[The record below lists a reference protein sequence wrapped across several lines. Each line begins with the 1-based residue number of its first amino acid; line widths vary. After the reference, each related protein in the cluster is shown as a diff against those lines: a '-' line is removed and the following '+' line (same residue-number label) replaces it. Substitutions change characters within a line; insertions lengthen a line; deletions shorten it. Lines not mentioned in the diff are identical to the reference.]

1 MIGMQ
6 DDDDP
11 RTRLRTALNR
21 GDDEA
26 LLLMLRKQPWPR
38 HSLQT
43 IGDALNGALARRG
56 DDAQDLARDCIAEL
70 RRREWEG
77 DRELAATLESRLG
90 AEPAPLLR
98 PLRVDL
104 ESLSM
109 ALEGDPVEG
118 VGGIHLRTG
127 EVWPQPA
134 VEYAKETGE
143 IDEADEDDPER
154 WLWFGSGSSH
164 DGYRDME
171 LFIGSLDD
179 PDNAME
185 GYAALPPQPIDR

>member
-6 DDDDP
+6 DDDP

-26 LLLMLRKQPWPR
+26 LLLMLRKQPWPH

-118 VGGIHLRTG
+118 GGGIDVR
-127 EVWPQPA
+127 
-134 VEYAKETGE
+134 TGE
-143 IDEADEDDPER
+143 IDGADEDDPER
-154 WLWFGSGSSH
+154 WLWFGSEGSH